1 MKEYLQKIQR
11 FYKEK
16 KRMPS
21 YSELASLFGFK
32 SKNAASKLVDKLLE
46 AGLVSKDDQGKLLPG
61 KLFREIPL
69 LGVVEAGFPTT
80 AEQEELDTISLDEFL
95 IKKKEATF
103 LLKVQGDSMIDAGI
117 MQGDLV
123 LVERGCEP
131 RIGDIVI
138 ANVDSG
144 WTMKYLVKKGT
155 HLVLQPANKNYPT
168 IVPQSELKVAAVVRA
183 VIRKYT

>member
-1 MKEYLQKIQR
+1 MKDSIQKIHR
-11 FYKEK
+11 FYKQK

-21 YSELASLFGFK
+21 FSEIADLCGFK
-32 SKNAASKLVDKLLE
+32 SKNSVTKLVDKLCEKNILQ
-46 AGLVSKDDQGKLLPG
+46 KDSSGRLLPG
-61 KLFREIPL
+61 RIFKEIPL

-95 IKKKEATF
+95 IKNKEATF

-138 ANVDSG
+138 ANIDSE
-144 WTMKYLVKKGT
+144 WTMKYLVKKGSS
-155 HLVLQPANKNYPT
+155 LVLQPANKNYPT
-168 IVPQSELKVAAVVRA
+168 IIPRNELKVAAVVRA
-183 VIRKYT
+183 VIRKY

>member
-1 MKEYLQKIQR
+1 MKNYIQKIQR

-21 YSELASLFGFK
+21 FAEIANLCGFK
-32 SKNAASKLVDKLLE
+32 SKNSVTKLVDKFME
-46 AGLVSKDDQGKLLPG
+46 AGLILKDDRGKLIPG
-61 KLFREIPL
+61 RLFKEIPL
-69 LGVVEAGFPTT
+69 LGVVEAGFPTA

-168 IVPQSELKVAAVVRA
+168 IIPQSELKVAAVVRA
-183 VIRKYT
+183 VIRKY